1 MSELHQIVGVARG
14 EPLPAGRV
22 GVCLRFPLSGSP
34 SPRWSRDLSAHLT
47 GELAGH
53 TAIGHLRLNQLVQGS
68 EIVLEG
74 VEAPEASSIAGAIER
89 AVDGANTDCAHE
101 TEADGGKNAP
111 QEYADDVAR
120 DVRATQRTV
129 QASDAS

>member
-1 MSELHQIVGVARG
+1 MPEEHLIVGVARG

-34 SPRWSRDLSAHLT
+34 SPRWSRDLSARLT
-47 GELAGH
+47 GELTGH
-53 TAIGHLRLNQLVQGS
+53 TAIGHLRLNHLVQGS

-89 AVDGANTDCAHE
+89 AVDGANHDCAHE
-101 TEADGGKNAP
+101 TDADRDKNAP
-111 QEYADDVAR
+111 QAYADDLAR
-120 DVRATQRTV
+120 DVGATQ
-129 QASDAS
+129 QQLS